1 MNRQAEALF
10 EAAPCHFE
18 RVCGGWV
25 LIEQGPVCGVCRA
38 ELGDY
43 LQPLQAAPA
52 AAVDAGTVQA
62 GAEPQPPAESTLAT
76 GSAATLARLRHL
88 LPASPP
94 PPPPDTAERRN
105 QRCWM
110 CEERRTCIQV
120 GGRWECRTCRTIT

>member
-18 RVCGGWV
+18 PICGGWV
-25 LIEQGPVCGVCRA
+25 LTEQGPVCGVCRA

-43 LQPLQAAPA
+43 LQPLPAAPA
-52 AAVDAGTVQA
+52 AVTEAGTAQT
-62 GAEPQPPAESTLAT
+62 EPQPPAESTPAT
-76 GSAATLARLRHL
+76 GSAVTLARLRRL
-88 LPASPP
+88 LPDSPP
-94 PPPPDTAERRN
+94 PPPPSTAERRN

-120 GGRWECRTCRTIT
+120 GGKWECRECRAIT